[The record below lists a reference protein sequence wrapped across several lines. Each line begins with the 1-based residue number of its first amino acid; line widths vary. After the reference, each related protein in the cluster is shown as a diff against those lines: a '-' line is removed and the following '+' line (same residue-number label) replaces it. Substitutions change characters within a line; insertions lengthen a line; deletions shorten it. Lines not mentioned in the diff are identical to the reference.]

1 MEIVKVL
8 PLDLRAEL
16 ESNYLEET
24 QPVTILS
31 RDWYRP
37 DYSPFFIDDFE
48 LFDGDGMLLKRNK
61 HYTLESMNSELVK
74 KTGRPVYHFFRI
86 LDTTLNYKKSY
97 RIKYRSVGNTGFPR
111 SLISKMVNDLINS
124 DYWVDWDT
132 QVLGKPPTLPAY
144 QHWHDIETEVANWD
158 QFTRFATQHLN
169 YVMETKRSHYDR
181 VMVMINKVEGLFSKE
196 HRDYR
201 ARLKAHDQ
209 DYNNPH
215 KLKRE
220 HFELEHIPNLPLASL
235 SEDHRGNKPNRFTTP
250 KGLAHAV
257 NYQQRLSPNMVRSGE
272 LKVSAFHELGGLSTL
287 APGRTFQIDQMTK
300 ASVTRDRDGG
310 LNFYVGDATGQ
321 VSTSLYGKGGE
332 LTLTGKFNTL
342 MNDVPK
348 FDVVLRTA
356 GQGVVLKQS
365 TTHLGRY
372 YPKPNDFLDPNSS
385 DYCQLDFEDLEAQL
399 GSGWEERSWFI
410 PTPKGLMVAH
420 HNTANPNRP
429 YTFEFRM
436 FNVAHGIGPYPILS
450 PTYFTFDYETITG
463 TKVQDSNSLSM
474 VDMVEGTIA
483 GTYDRFHHTF
493 TDPIKVFD
501 LSGYGISLVSDVDV
515 NGGNKVMIKL
525 FTTATLDG
533 NQYPIEMAWEF
544 DHFKRE
550 FTRLSSGSNSRP
562 VDNLSGSV
570 TFGESLIKL
579 TRGGTRYPTLAIG
592 HKGDI
597 FNYFGGSKYTVGK
610 VTLDNLIEFYRTPI
624 ESRLNLGMESK
635 ELNVGLIVDPQPD
648 SFNWMLV
655 VPNDCPIVYRGQP
668 MTLKKGMIDVRTNP
682 RVSPGFEGTI
692 TVGVYST
699 PSGLRLTADANGQPF
714 RDVFDIAMVDIDS
727 SGIVKVNKLTEV

>member
-16 ESNYLEET
+16 ESNYLDET

-132 QVLGKPPTLPAY
+132 QVLGKPPTFPAY

-169 YVMETKRSHYDR
+169 YVMETKRAHYDR
-181 VMVMINKVEGLFSKE
+181 VMAMINKVEGLFSKE

-220 HFELEHIPNLPLASL
+220 HFELDHIPNLPLSTI
-235 SEDHRGNKPNRFTTP
+235 SEDHQGNRNNRFTTP
-250 KGLAHAV
+250 KGLMCAV

-272 LKVSAFHELGGLSTL
+272 IKLNAFHELGGLSTL
-287 APGRTFQIDQMTK
+287 APGRTFQTDQMTK
-300 ASVTRDRDGG
+300 ASVVRDRDGG
-310 LNFYVGDATGQ
+310 VNLYVGDATGQ
-321 VSTSLYGKGGE
+321 VSTSLYGKSGE
-332 LTLTGKFNTL
+332 LTLTGKYNTL
-342 MNDVPK
+342 KNDVPK

-365 TTHLGRY
+365 TTQMGRY
-372 YPKPNDFLDPNSS
+372 YPNPNDFLDPNNT

-410 PTPKGLMVAH
+410 PTPEGLMVTH
-420 HNTANPNRP
+420 RTTVNPGRP
-429 YTFEFRM
+429 FTFEFRM
-436 FNVAHGIGPYPILS
+436 FEMTYGVGPFPVLS
-450 PTYFTFDYETITG
+450 PSYFTFDYDTITG
-463 TKVQDSNSLSM
+463 VSLKDANKLSM
-474 VDMVEGTIA
+474 VDMVEGTIS

-501 LSGYGISLVSDVDV
+501 LNGYGISLVSDIDV

-525 FTTATLDG
+525 LTTATLDG
-533 NQYPIEMAWEF
+533 KPYPIETAWEF
-544 DHFKRE
+544 DYTNRV
-550 FTRLSSGSNSRP
+550 FTRLLSGSNSRS
-562 VDNLSGSV
+562 VDNLSGDV
-570 TFGESLIKL
+570 VFGEPLVKL
-579 TRGGTRYPTLAIG
+579 TRGSTQYPTLGLG
-592 HKGDI
+592 HKGEV
-597 FNYFGGSKYTVGK
+597 FNYFGGTKYNVGK
-610 VTLDNLIEFYRTPI
+610 IELDNLIEFYRTSI
-624 ESRLNLGMESK
+624 ENRLNDSVTSK
-635 ELNVGLIVDPQPD
+635 EVNVGLIVDPQPD

-655 VPNDCPIVYRGQP
+655 VPNDCSIIYRGRP
-668 MTLKKGMIDVRTNP
+668 MTLKRGMVDVRTNP
-682 RVSPGFEGTI
+682 MVSPGFAGTI

-699 PSGLRLTADANGQPF
+699 PSGLRLTADANSHPLKN
-714 RDVFDIAMVDIDS
+714 VFAIARVEIDS
-727 SGIVKVNKLTEV
+727 SGIVKVTKLTEV